1 MWFRDLL
8 TPTSRLRYLAWRA
21 MPWPRSITV
30 KFSNGQYAILPSHEL
45 LDLGTAYEVFIA
57 QDYHSPRDLGG
68 GVGRIV
74 DVGANVGHSV
84 VYWAQHYPEAR
95 IDAIEP
101 HPRHAKLLGRVVKL
115 NRLGDRVTMYIVA
128 AGTRDG
134 RGFLTDD
141 TTASALR
148 DTAVGGAIEVPVV
161 DFFLRWGNAPI
172 DLLKLDCEG
181 AELDLMMDPRFA
193 DLNVKAL
200 VVEWHETPR
209 TPRAKDRIVDRL
221 RELGWQLEIGRENG
235 SPAASRNGQLL
246 ATGLIWGYRS

>member
-8 TPTSRLRYLAWRA
+8 TPTSRLRYMAWRA
-21 MPWPRSITV
+21 MPWPPRSITV
-30 KFSNGQYAILPSHEL
+30 KFSNGQYTILPSCES
-45 LDLGTAYEVFIA
+45 LDLGTVYEVFVA
-57 QDYHSPRDLGG
+57 QDYRSPRDLGG
-68 GVGRIV
+68 VRRIV

-84 VYWAQHYPEAR
+84 VYWARHYPEAR
-95 IDAIEP
+95 IEAIEP
-101 HPRHAKLLGRVVKL
+101 HPRHAELLDKVVKL
-115 NRLGDRVTMYIVA
+115 NRLGDRVTIHMVA

-148 DTAVGGAIEVPVV
+148 DSAGGASIEVPVV
-161 DFFLRWGNAPI
+161 DFFSRWANAPI

-193 DLNVKAL
+193 ELKVRAL
-200 VVEWHETPR
+200 VVEWHETPQ

-221 RELGWQLEIGRENG
+221 RWLGWQLEIGRENG
-235 SPAASRNGQLL
+235 SPAATRNGQLL
-246 ATGLIWGYRS
+246 ASGLIWGYRL

>member
-30 KFSNGQYAILPSHEL
+30 KFTNGQYTILPSHEL
-45 LDLGTAYEVFIA
+45 LDLGTVYEVFVA
-57 QDYHSPRDLGG
+57 QEYRSPRGLGG
-68 GVGRIV
+68 GVRRIV

-84 VYWAQHYPEAR
+84 IYWARHYPEAR
-95 IDAIEP
+95 IEAIEP
-101 HPRHAKLLGRVVKL
+101 HPRHAQLLGKVVKL
-115 NRLGDRVTMYIVA
+115 NRLGDRVTIHMVA

-148 DTAVGGAIEVPVV
+148 HSAEDGAIEVPVV
-161 DFFLRWGNAPI
+161 DFFPRWGNAPI

-181 AELDLMMDPRFA
+181 AELGLMMDPRFA
-193 DLNVKAL
+193 ELNVKAL
-200 VVEWHETPR
+200 VVEWHETPQA
-209 TPRAKDRIVDRL
+209 PRARERIVNRL
-221 RELGWQLEIGRENG
+221 RELGWQIEIGRENG
-235 SPAASRNGQLL
+235 TPAASRNGQLL
-246 ATGLIWGYRS
+246 ATGLIWGYRL